1 MRSSASPGGGL
12 RGGGSELVAK
22 TFILRDSNEEIVL
35 VTELG
40 LILSDE
46 EPEEGSLYCL

>member
-1 MRSSASPGGGL
+1 MRASASSGGGL
-12 RGGGSELVAK
+12 LGGGSEPVAR
-22 TFILRDSNEEIVL
+22 TFNLRYSNEEIVL

-46 EPEEGSLYCL
+46 ELEEGSLCNL